1 MAALTQN
8 LKMLKQ
14 LCLAISQFQNDW
26 LSYTFVHVTS
36 SLKLEIYLFFS
47 KKTVLRVAKGRM
59 TVSLFS
65 TTSCTTKW
73 PWTKIQTI
81 SENFLEQKSSQQF
94 WNFFEIDFE
103 IFSPFTAAIVNLS
116 CLSIFKAGQKH
127 RNKIEANLI
136 FLTRFLITFNEN
148 SHRYNSTIIK
158 FLFEICDF

>member
-26 LSYTFVHVTS
+26 LSYTFEHTTS
-36 SLKLEIYLFFS
+36 PFKTWNFFFFS
-47 KKTVLRVAKGRM
+47 KNSFKSRKRKDDCQLV
-59 TVSLFS
+59 S

-81 SENFLEQKSSQQF
+81 SENFLEQKSSKQF

-103 IFSPFTAAIVNLS
+103 IFSLFAPTIVNLF
-116 CLSIFKAGQKH
+116 CLSIFKVGQKH
-127 RNKIEANLI
+127 IFKIDANLNFFSFI
-136 FLTRFLITFNEN
+136 N
-148 SHRYNSTIIK
+148 
-158 FLFEICDF
+158 

>member
-1 MAALTQN
+1 M
-8 LKMLKQ
+8 
-14 LCLAISQFQNDW
+14 AISQIQNDW
-26 LSYTFVHVTS
+26 LSYIFVHTAS
-36 SLKLEIYLFFS
+36 SLKLEKFFFW
-47 KKTVLRVAKGRM
+47 KTVLRVAKGRM
-59 TVSLFS
+59 TVSLVS

-103 IFSPFTAAIVNLS
+103 IFSPFAARIVNLS